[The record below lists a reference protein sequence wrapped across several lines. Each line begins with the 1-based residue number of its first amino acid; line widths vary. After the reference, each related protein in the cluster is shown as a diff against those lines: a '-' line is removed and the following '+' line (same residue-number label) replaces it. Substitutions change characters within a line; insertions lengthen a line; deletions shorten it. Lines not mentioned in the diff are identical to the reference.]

1 MTFPFVQIWFFAPTF
16 LFTWLLLMPIY
27 GAKPNNAAAG
37 FNQFVF
43 GNIGQGHNQQLRLIA
58 PLIANWIIIF
68 WFLYVMRRFLS
79 AFVKHRQE
87 FLTDPRHAA
96 SAQARTIL
104 ITGIP
109 NDYLSEK
116 KLTSMYSHM
125 PGGVAKV
132 WLNRDLKD
140 MPDLFDQ
147 RMKACNKLE
156 GAQAKLQKIAFKK
169 IKKNKVEGT
178 HYEKDAELNLDV
190 ADKYVTKVSNGR
202 EE

>member
-1 MTFPFVQIWFFAPTF
+1 
-16 LFTWLLLMPIY
+16 MPIY
-27 GAKPNNAAAG
+27 GAKPNLAQTG

-43 GNIGQGHNQQLRLIA
+43 GNVGQANTQQLRYIA
-58 PLIANWIIIF
+58 PLFANWLIII
-68 WFLYVMRRFLS
+68 WFIYVMRRFMS
-79 AFVKHRQE
+79 AFIKHRQE

-116 KLTSMYSHM
+116 KLTAMYSHM

-140 MPDLFDQ
+140 MPQLFDD
-147 RMKACNKLE
+147 RTKACNKLE
-156 GAQAKLQKIAFKK
+156 GAQSKLQKIAFKK
-169 IKKNKVEGT
+169 IKKGKVEQSL
-178 HYEKDAELNLDV
+178 YEKDAELNLDV
-190 ADKYVTKVSNGR
+190 ADRYITKVGEALRLKIITSQTG
-202 EE
+202 